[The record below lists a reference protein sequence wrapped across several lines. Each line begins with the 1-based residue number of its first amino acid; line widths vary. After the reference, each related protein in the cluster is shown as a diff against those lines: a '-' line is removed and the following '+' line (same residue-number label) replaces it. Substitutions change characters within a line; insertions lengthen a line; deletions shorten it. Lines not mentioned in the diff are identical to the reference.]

1 MLFVLLGSWVCCV
14 VAFAAMIKR
23 EYWHTFCDTQTA
35 WQMVISILQGTDNP
49 FKRMNA
55 IFTTPGSHPVS

>member
-1 MLFVLLGSWVCCV
+1 
-14 VAFAAMIKR
+14 MIKR